1 MSRLMKSVLALGG
14 CALLA
19 ALVACST
26 VPGTDVAATPPREVA
41 IAPPAPAE
49 AAAPGAPSQSV
60 ALPPE
65 NLSGTS
71 WLAEIIDGAAVVDR
85 SQSTMEFLDNQR
97 VAGSLGCNRYTG
109 SYSADAT
116 GLRFARLASTRR
128 MCPPALM
135 DQETRFDAVLR
146 ATRGLRFEA
155 TGALLLL
162 DADGRNRARL
172 IRTDAA
178 G

>member
-1 MSRLMKSVLALGG
+1 MKSILALGG
-14 CALLA
+14 FAVLA
-19 ALVACST
+19 ALGACST
-26 VPGTDVAATPPREVA
+26 VPVRDIAATPPPEVTNTPP
-41 IAPPAPAE
+41 PPAA
-49 AAAPGAPSQSV
+49 APSQSE

-71 WLAEIIDGAAVVDR
+71 WLAEIIDGAGVVDR

-135 DQETRFDAVLR
+135 DQEARFDAVLR

-172 IRTDAA
+172 IRIDAA